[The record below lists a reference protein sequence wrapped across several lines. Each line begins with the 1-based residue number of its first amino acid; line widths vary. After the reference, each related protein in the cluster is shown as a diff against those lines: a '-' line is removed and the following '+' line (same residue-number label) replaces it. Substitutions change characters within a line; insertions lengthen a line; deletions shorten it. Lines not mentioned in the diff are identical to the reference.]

1 MLRWSVSEGLQGGRR
16 PQVSSLPI
24 GFSAALGNAQRSAV
38 SSVVLLELGESAR
51 LKDCW
56 PATPQ

>member
-24 GFSAALGNAQRSAV
+24 GFSAALGNAHDRLFLLSSFLNWESQRA
-38 SSVVLLELGESAR
+38 
-51 LKDCW
+51 
-56 PATPQ
+56 